1 MTARWKHSIRAKLT
15 GIIMLIST
23 TAVLMACAF
32 LVAQDVVDERAEL
45 NEQLRAYGQLIG
57 AHSEATLKFDDP
69 KAAMEELS
77 VLRAKASFVAGAV
90 YTDKGVLFA
99 SYANGTSAPPRLLH
113 SPDGIIHRPG
123 GVELF
128 LPITLDGE
136 RVGTVYLASDL
147 RNLKA
152 RMVEDAQFVVVILL
166 VCLTVVFILTSR
178 LQRRISDPI
187 VELARV
193 ARNVSKDKDYSVRAT
208 KHLLH
213 PSHEIDNLVA
223 GFNGMLAEIEQRDD
237 RLLLIQT
244 HLEKT
249 VACRTE
255 ELTIANEE
263 LLGAKNAAERIA
275 EVNEQ
280 MARESA
286 LILNSA
292 TDGIIG
298 VDLDT
303 EPSFLN
309 PAGAR
314 MLGRSLDNLRG
325 VSIHDLIHHSRAD
338 GTPWPEGDCPLG
350 QALLRGESLSVI
362 DDTFWR
368 SDGTSFP
375 VEYSATPMF
384 DEQGNKRG
392 AVVTFRDVTERRAIE
407 RLKSEFVS
415 TVSHELRTPLTS
427 IRGALGL
434 LGSGLL
440 GPMAEKGQR
449 MLEIAVS
456 NTDRLVRLINDIL
469 DLERIGSGKV
479 ELARGPVDAHTVM
492 IQAVQGLQS
501 MADQAGV
508 HLIITPASETLW
520 GDSDRIIQTLTNL
533 IGNAIKFSLPE
544 TTVTVSGT
552 ARTGDFA
559 FCIADQGRGIPEEK
573 LVTIF
578 ERFSQVDASDSR
590 DKGGTGLGLA
600 ICQTIVTAHGGR
612 IWAEKNDPS
621 GSRFQFTIPLAAPAI
636 IALQTTEGKGDSEV
650 SPPSDLAGS
659 APAILVVEDD
669 LDLARVMTTSL
680 QSRGIRTIH
689 AVTGSEAVRL
699 CHKHEP
705 SLIVLD
711 IGLPDMDGYAVV
723 RALRESTTLRSL
735 PLIVYS
741 ALDVDRSD
749 QARLRLGPT
758 EFLTKSRCSL
768 PDFESHVVRL
778 LEIVTSRKTDRQ
790 HAA

>member
-1 MTARWKHSIRAKLT
+1 MKWKHSIRGKLT
-15 GIIMLIST
+15 GIIMLTST
-23 TAVLMACAF
+23 TAVLLTCTGF
-32 LVAQDVVDERAEL
+32 VASGLHNFR
-45 NEQLRAYGQLIG
+45 RRLIG
-57 AHSEATLKFDDP
+57 DTTATAQIVSTNST
-69 KAAMEELS
+69 AALAFGDRNAAQEVLNA
-77 VLRAKASFVAGAV
+77 LRAKPAVVAAGIYTKRGEPFAKFEPKASIHI
-90 YTDKGVLFA
+90 
-99 SYANGTSAPPRLLH
+99 PRILA
-113 SPDGIIHRPG
+113 PDGFYEQSDRY
-123 GVELF
+123 ELLYGIWF
-128 LPITLDGE
+128 DHERIGTLYIALD
-136 RVGTVYLASDL
+136 ASD
-147 RNLKA
+147 RNT
-152 RMVEDAQFVVVILL
+152 RL
-166 VCLTVVFILTSR
+166 VQYLEIGTGIVFISLLIALILAAW
-178 LQRRISDPI
+178 LQRAISAPI
-187 VELARV
+187 VELAR
-193 ARNVSKDKDYSVRAT
+193 AAGSISEQQDYSIRAT
-208 KHLLH
+208 A
-213 PSHEIDNLVA
+213 PSSGASHEIHNLVT

-244 HLEKT
+244 HLEKA

-255 ELTIANEE
+255 ELTVANEE
-263 LLGAKNAAERIA
+263 LLGAKNNAERIA
-275 EVNEQ
+275 EVNAQ
-280 MARESA
+280 LARESA

-314 MLGRSLDNLRG
+314 MLGRSLSDLKG
-325 VSIHDLIHHSRAD
+325 VSIHNLIHHSRAD

-350 QALLRGESLSVI
+350 QALLRGESLAVS

-384 DEQGNKRG
+384 DEHGNKRG

-407 RLKSEFVS
+407 RLKGEFVS

-440 GPMAEKGQR
+440 GPIAEKGQR
-449 MLEIAVS
+449 MLEIAVT

-479 ELARGPVDAHTVM
+479 ELARGTLDAHTVM
-492 IQAVQGLQS
+492 VQATQGLQS

-508 HLIITPASETLW
+508 QLVVSPVSASLL

-533 IGNAIKFSLPE
+533 IGNAIKFSPPR

-552 ARTGDFA
+552 ARPTDFA
-559 FCIADQGRGIPEEK
+559 FCIADQGRGIPPEK
-573 LVTIF
+573 LETIF

-612 IWAEKNDPS
+612 IWAEKNEPA
-621 GSRFQFTIPLAAPAI
+621 GSRFRFTIPLAPALAAPQAAEPFTSGMTDPAI
-636 IALQTTEGKGDSEV
+636 N
-650 SPPSDLAGS
+650 

-669 LDLARVMTTSL
+669 LDLARVVTTSL
-680 QSRGIRTIH
+680 QARGIRTVH
-689 AVTGSEAVRL
+689 ARTGCEAIRL
-699 CHKHEP
+699 CKEHEP

-711 IGLPDMDGYAVV
+711 VGLPDMDGFAVV
-723 RALRESTTLRSL
+723 RALRVSATLSRV

-741 ALDVDRSD
+741 ALEVDKSE

-758 EFLTKSRCSL
+758 EFLTKSRCTL
-768 PDFESHVVRL
+768 PDFEAHVVRL
-778 LEIVTSRKTDRQ
+778 LEIVTNRKEEP

>member
-1 MTARWKHSIRAKLT
+1 MTSKWRRSVRGKLT
-15 GIIMLIST
+15 SIIMMTSA
-23 TAVLMACAF
+23 TAVLVTCLGF
-32 LVAQDVVDERAEL
+32 TVSGLL
-45 NEQLRAYGQLIG
+45 NLRSRIESDLTTTSQML
-57 AHSEATLKFDDP
+57 ATNSIAALTFGDQ
-69 KAAMEELS
+69 KAAQE
-77 VLRAKASFVAGAV
+77 VLNTLRSKRSIIAAAIYTTNGKPFARYEPAPGISIPRTVLASGFHDQADRVEMF
-90 YTDKGVLFA
+90 YSILF
-99 SYANGTSAPPRLLH
+99 
-113 SPDGIIHRPG
+113 
-123 GVELF
+123 
-128 LPITLDGE
+128 DGE
-136 RVGTVYLASDL
+136 RIGTLYVACDARD
-147 RNLKA
+147 RNERLKQYA
-152 RMVEDAQFVVVILL
+152 EIAAGIVLGSLL
-166 VCLTVVFILTSR
+166 VAFVLSWR
-178 LQRRISDPI
+178 LQGRITEPI
-187 VELARV
+187 VELSRV
-193 ARNVSKDKDYSVRAT
+193 AGLVTETKNFSVRAAHRT
-208 KHLLH
+208 LNDGD
-213 PSHEIDNLVA
+213 EISNLML

-255 ELTIANEE
+255 ELTVANEE
-263 LLGAKNAAERIA
+263 LLSAKNAAERIA
-275 EVNEQ
+275 EINARL
-280 MARESA
+280 ARESA

-292 TDGIIG
+292 TDGILG
-298 VDLDT
+298 LTSDNRAT
-303 EPSFLN
+303 FLN
-309 PAGAR
+309 PSGAR
-314 MLGRSLDNLRG
+314 MLGITLSEMEGKTL
-325 VSIHDLIHHSRAD
+325 HQAIHHSYAD
-338 GTPWPEGDCPLG
+338 GTPYPEADCENTQAVRLG
-350 QALLRGESLSVI
+350 EKVGLKE
-362 DDTFWR
+362 DTFWR
-368 SDGTSFP
+368 PDGTSFP
-375 VEYSATPMF
+375 VEYASTPML
-384 DEQGNKRG
+384 DENGTRCG

-449 MLEIAVS
+449 MLNIAVT

-479 ELARGPVDAHTVM
+479 ELARSSVDAHTVM
-492 IQAVQGLQS
+492 VQATQGLQT

-508 HLIITPASETLW
+508 QLVIAPASGALW

-533 IGNAIKFSLPE
+533 IGNAIKFSQAN

-552 ARTGDFA
+552 ARTGDFV
-559 FCIADQGRGIPEEK
+559 FCVADQGRGVPEEK

-578 ERFSQVDASDSR
+578 DRFSQVDASDSR

-600 ICQTIVTAHGGR
+600 ICQTIVAAHGGR
-612 IWAEKNDPS
+612 IWAEKNDPA
-621 GSRFQFTIPLAAPAI
+621 GSRFQFTIPLAPAI
-636 IALQTTEGKGDSEV
+636 VAQQTTAPIKGDSEV
-650 SPPSDLAGS
+650 IPALDLAGS

-689 AVTGSEAVRL
+689 AVTGHEAIRL
-699 CHKHEP
+699 CQEHEP

-711 IGLPDMDGYAVV
+711 LGLPDMDGFAVV
-723 RALRESTTLRSL
+723 RALRVSATLSNL

-768 PDFESHVVRL
+768 PDFEDHVVRL
-778 LEIVTSRKTDRQ
+778 LDIVTSRKKNQQ